1 MGACTLEH
9 KINSH
14 WIAMLSHYNEMIDM
28 SLSNCNTTEMENYSL
43 RETNRIYFRSDWKD
57 EHLNSY
63 KMIKGKNIVLKAS
76 THASIHTHTHAHTHT
91 TNNNDKHA
99 YKYKQTKHKNRQIP
113 HIQYIY
119 CKRSLNSLD
128 SCPSLKQVT
137 GTSGCLVPIRYF

>member
-1 MGACTLEH
+1 MCVCVGVGVGACTLEH

-43 RETNRIYFRSDWKD
+43 RETNRIYFHSDWKD

-76 THASIHTHTHAHTHT
+76 THRHTHASIHTHTHAHTPPTTTT
-91 TNNNDKHA
+91 TNTHTNTNKQNTKTDKS
-99 YKYKQTKHKNRQIP
+99 
-113 HIQYIY
+113 HIYNTFIA
-119 CKRSLNSLD
+119 RD
-128 SCPSLKQVT
+128 
-137 GTSGCLVPIRYF
+137 R